1 MLTRMPRDPQ
11 APDPLGLLDLSLA
24 ARFVADELERRIL
37 ERMRAQGFEGLRRSH
52 GYVVQR
58 LVDGPQP
65 VGAIAAD
72 LGVTSQAVSGLVREL
87 EAAGHLER
95 SPGGD
100 DRRVR
105 LVALTPRGRA
115 AVEAARA
122 ARAAETA
129 ELAAAL
135 GPERVEAAR
144 RLLVDVLAHT
154 GALDDVARRR
164 VRVPSDP

>member
-1 MLTRMPRDPQ
+1 MQR
-11 APDPLGLLDLSLA
+11 LLD
-24 ARFVADELERRIL
+24 
-37 ERMRAQGFEGLRRSH
+37 GPRS
-52 GYVVQR
+52 
-58 LVDGPQP
+58 

-72 LGVTSQAVSGLVREL
+72 LGVTSQAISGLVREL

-95 SPGGD
+95 TPGDD

-129 ELAAAL
+129 ELGSAL

-154 GALDDVARRR
+154 GALEDVARRR
-164 VRVPSDP
+164 VRVPPDA

>member
-1 MLTRMPRDPQ
+1 M
-11 APDPLGLLDLSLA
+11 
-24 ARFVADELERRIL
+24 
-37 ERMRAQGFEGLRRSH
+37 
-52 GYVVQR
+52 
-58 LVDGPQP
+58 
-65 VGAIAAD
+65 
-72 LGVTSQAVSGLVREL
+72 
-87 EAAGHLER
+87 
-95 SPGGD
+95 
-100 DRRVR
+100 R

-144 RLLVDVLAHT
+144 RLLVDVLANT

>member
-1 MLTRMPRDPQ
+1 MLTRMAGDVQ
-11 APDPLGLLDLSLA
+11 EPDVLDLLDLSLA
-24 ARFVADELERRIL
+24 ARFVADELERRVL
-37 ERMRAQGFEGLRRSH
+37 ERLRAAGFEDLRRSH

-58 LVDGPQP
+58 LLDGPRA

-95 SPGGD
+95 SPGDD

-122 ARAAETA
+122 ARAAEAA
-129 ELAAAL
+129 ELAEAL

-154 GALDDVARRR
+154 GALEDVTGRR
-164 VRVPSDP
+164 VRVPEA